1 MPAPAE
7 EHLSESVYLNHA
19 GTSWP
24 KPGVVRSAVAG
35 TWETPAEDW
44 AGDFKADHSA
54 VARWLGVTDPQ
65 RLLLTPGCTSA
76 LAVAVADLPWED
88 GDRVLCSSFEHQAL
102 ARPLGALARDHG
114 VEVVTI
120 PPTTTSSF
128 DLDAYERELKR
139 GAKLVA
145 LAWAG
150 NITGEIVP
158 ADAIIERAH
167 AHGAL
172 VLLDAAQVAGW
183 LPIDVHALGVDV
195 LAFAGHK
202 GPQAPWG
209 IGGLYVAPHVQLR
222 CAAALCS
229 VDEGS
234 AMPGY
239 CDTGSVDRAA
249 LAGLVSGIEWL
260 DEKPERLS
268 RARVA
273 VERLRHALPGK
284 DVILYGAEIERR
296 VPTLALSHRTMS
308 ASTLATS
315 LRAHGVIAAAGAMCA
330 PRAVAALG
338 APEGVLR
345 LSVGPGTRE
354 DELAHAERAIRA
366 VFHT

>member
-1 MPAPAE
+1 MSALDE
-7 EHLSESVYLNHA
+7 EALPTSVYLNHA

-54 VARWLGVTDPQ
+54 VARWLGVRDPQ

-76 LAVAVADLPWED
+76 LAVAVADLPWSA

-102 ARPLGALARDHG
+102 ARPLSTLTRDHG
-114 VEVVTI
+114 VEVVAI
-120 PPTTTSSF
+120 PPSKTSSF
-128 DLDAYERELKR
+128 DLDVFEGELMR

-150 NITGEIVP
+150 NITGELVP
-158 ADAIIERAH
+158 AEAIIERAH

-183 LPIDVHALGVDV
+183 LAIDVGSLGVDL

-209 IGGLYVAPHVQLR
+209 IGGLYVAPHVQMR
-222 CAAALCS
+222 CAGAVCS
-229 VDEGS
+229 IEEGA
-234 AMPGY
+234 AMPSY

-249 LAGLVSGIEWL
+249 LAGLAAGIEWL
-260 DEKPERLS
+260 EERPERLREG
-268 RARVA
+268 RAA
-273 VERLRHALPGK
+273 IARLRRAIPAER
-284 DVILYGAEIERR
+284 VVFYGPEAERR
-296 VPTLALSHRTMS
+296 MPTLALTHKDIDV
-308 ASTLATS
+308 STLAAS
-315 LRAHGVIAAAGAMCA
+315 LRARGVIAAAGSMCA
-330 PRAVAALG
+330 PQALETLG
-338 APEGVLR
+338 APGGVLR
-345 LSVGPGTRE
+345 LSVGPATRDE
-354 DELAHAERAIRA
+354 DLARAERVLSEA
-366 VFHT
+366 F

>member
-1 MPAPAE
+1 MSALDE
-7 EHLSESVYLNHA
+7 EALPTSVYLNHA

-54 VARWLGVTDPQ
+54 VARWLGVRDPQ

-76 LAVAVADLPWED
+76 LAVAVTDLPWEA

-102 ARPLGALARDHG
+102 ARPLAALAREHG
-114 VEVVTI
+114 VEVVAI
-120 PPTTTSSF
+120 PPSTTSSF
-128 DLDAYERELKR
+128 DLEVFDAELRR
-139 GAKLVA
+139 GAKVVA

-158 ADAIIERAH
+158 AEAIIERAH

-183 LPIDVHALGVDV
+183 LPIDVRSLGVDL

-209 IGGLYVAPHVQLR
+209 IGGLYVAPHVQMR
-222 CAAALCS
+222 CAEAVCS
-229 VDEGS
+229 IDER
-234 AMPGY
+234 ATMPGY

-249 LAGLVSGIEWL
+249 LAGLVAGIEWL
-260 DEKPERLS
+260 EERPHRLREG
-268 RARVA
+268 RAA
-273 VERLRHALPGK
+273 IERLRRAIPAER
-284 DVILYGAEIERR
+284 VVFYGPHVEER
-296 VPTLALSHRTMS
+296 VPTLAFTHDEIDVS
-308 ASTLATS
+308 ALAPS
-315 LRAHGVIAAAGAMCA
+315 LRAQGVIAAAGSMCA
-330 PRAVAALG
+330 PKALEALG
-338 APEGVLR
+338 APGGVLR
-345 LSVGPGTRE
+345 LSVGPATTDE
-354 DELAHAERAIRA
+354 DLARAEQALSDILGG
-366 VFHT
+366 